1 MKAAA
6 ENLTPVTLEL
16 GGKSPVI
23 IEKTANIK
31 EAARRIAWGKLMNAG
46 QTCVAPDYVLVD
58 ESRKQQF
65 LTEMKTAF
73 SHLYGK
79 EIKEN
84 PDFGRIVNKQHMERL
99 QNILDQ
105 DRDYLFY
112 GGTTD
117 FTQRYVEPTILDVGK
132 LENSAS
138 SAAMQEEIFG
148 PILPV
153 LSYHRLEDAI
163 RFVNKER
170 NHLRCMCSPERK
182 VRKNLS
188 WNGWLLEEC
197 A

>member
-1 MKAAA
+1 M
-6 ENLTPVTLEL
+6 
-16 GGKSPVI
+16 
-23 IEKTANIK
+23 
-31 EAARRIAWGKLMNAG
+31 G
-46 QTCVAPDYVLVD
+46 QADECRTDLCAPDYVLVD
-58 ESRKQQF
+58 ESRKEEF
-65 LTEMKTAF
+65 LKEIRRAF
-73 SHLYGK
+73 FYLYGK

-117 FTQRYVEPTILDVGK
+117 FTQRYVEPTILDVGR
-132 LENSAS
+132 LENSAG

-163 RFVNKER
+163 RFVNKREKPLCVVCVHPKEKCGKIYPGTGGFWR
-170 NHLRCMCSPERK
+170 S
-182 VRKNLS
+182 VR
-188 WNGWLLEEC
+188 E
-197 A
+197 

>member
-1 MKAAA
+1 
-6 ENLTPVTLEL
+6 
-16 GGKSPVI
+16 
-23 IEKTANIK
+23 
-31 EAARRIAWGKLMNAG
+31 
-46 QTCVAPDYVLVD
+46 
-58 ESRKQQF
+58 
-65 LTEMKTAF
+65 
-73 SHLYGK
+73 
-79 EIKEN
+79 
-84 PDFGRIVNKQHMERL
+84 MERL

-132 LENSAS
+132 LENSVS

-182 VRKNLS
+182 VRKIYPGT
-188 WNGWLLEEC
+188 GWLLEEC

>member
-1 MKAAA
+1 M
-6 ENLTPVTLEL
+6 EEQRILHN
-16 GGKSPVI
+16 
-23 IEKTANIK
+23 EK
-31 EAARRIAWGKLMNAG
+31 
-46 QTCVAPDYVLVD
+46 
-58 ESRKQQF
+58 
-65 LTEMKTAF
+65 
-73 SHLYGK
+73 
-79 EIKEN
+79 N
-84 PDFGRIVNKQHMERL
+84 PHFGRIVNERHMERL

-163 RFVNKER
+163 RFVNKREKPR
-170 NHLRCMCSPERK
+170 NIWSDPACFVISQIRRCDSFCE
-182 VRKNLS
+182 
-188 WNGWLLEEC
+188 
-197 A
+197 